1 MFGKSKKERELE
13 AELLAENPE
22 LSVQKESLGV
32 RLGRYAKPLAKNLII
47 GGIAEKLAKEAL
59 KFENKKLLGDQ
70 VNRTDTQT
78 YKNLMNELGKGNYGG
93 SDNIIGPNYRPDVDK
108 VFMTDIK
115 GLNNSKVLAHEM
127 GHRNIENGG
136 NSFGRLMQRSRN
148 MPILIGSNVL
158 ALGNAVHAG
167 NTLAKDKILGKK
179 SSWFNRLRG
188 GGGFLLANART
199 LYNEAD
205 ATIRGYKLYKNAGGK
220 DLKGYRN
227 KTATAYS
234 TYLTGALA
242 ATAGGWLTSILTK
255 ESELVRYKNMTE
267 VEKIAYLTKLLKKQ
281 PEYKGFSTKDLARVA
296 YNRMREL
303 DKEL

>member
-1 MFGKSKKERELE
+1 MFGKSKKEKELE
-13 AELLAENPE
+13 EELLAENPE
-22 LSVQKESLGV
+22 LGAQKEALGV
-32 RLGRYAKPLAKNLII
+32 RLGRYTKPLAKNLIL
-47 GGIAEKLAKEAL
+47 GGIAEKLTTAAL
-59 KFENKKLLGDQ
+59 NYEGKKLLGDRI
-70 VNRTDTQT
+70 NRTDTQT
-78 YKNLMNELGKGNYGG
+78 YKNLMEELGKKNYGG
-93 SDNIIGPNYRPDVDK
+93 SDNVVGPNYRPDLDK
-108 VFMTDIK
+108 VFMSDIG
-115 GLNNSKVLAHEM
+115 GLSNSKILAHEM

-136 NSFGRLMQRSRN
+136 NSFGRLMQRARN
-148 MPILIGSNVL
+148 RPIAIGSHVL
-158 ALGNAVHAG
+158 AFGNAVHAG

-188 GGGFLLANART
+188 GGGFLLSNAPT

-242 ATAGGWLTSILTK
+242 ATAGGWLTSILSK
-255 ESELVRYKNMTE
+255 ETELVKYKNMTE
-267 VEKIAYLTKLLKKQ
+267 VEKIAYITKLLKKQ